1 MLRYLTSGESHG
13 PVLTAL
19 VEGLPAGL
27 PLDGDYINKRLAR
40 RQGGYGRGGRMAIE
54 KDQVVFLSGVRG
66 GITIGSPIT
75 LQIENRDW
83 VNWKEIMAP
92 DEGANLNQKVVT
104 RPRPGH
110 ADLAGA
116 LKYGQRDIRN
126 VLERASARETA
137 ARVAVG
143 SMAEKLLE
151 ILGIIVIGYVL
162 QIGRITVS
170 EESGFI
176 QESQMELPNLQK
188 FKDALSGS
196 QLYCPDPKAE
206 EDMKKEIDHA
216 KAAGD
221 SLGGVFQ
228 VCVFGL
234 PPGLGSYVQWD
245 RRLDGNLARSL
256 MSIPSIKGVEI
267 GLGFA
272 ASRLSGSLA
281 HDEIYYEKGRG
292 FYRLTNRAGGLEGGI
307 TNGEPLVVR
316 AAVKPIP
323 TLYKP
328 LHSVDLLT
336 YEPQLASVERA
347 DTCSVP
353 AASVIGEA
361 AVAWELS
368 AALLDKFGGDTVEEL
383 KNNYDSYLLGI
394 KKRSI

>member
-13 PVLTAL
+13 PALTAL
-19 VEGLPAGL
+19 IEGLPAGL
-27 PLDGDYINKRLAR
+27 PLGRDYINKRLAR

-54 KDQVVFLSGVRG
+54 NDQVVFLSGVRG
-66 GITIGSPIT
+66 GITIGSPVA

-83 VNWKEIMAP
+83 INWKEIMSP
-92 DEGANLNQKVVT
+92 DESADLAQRVVT

-116 LKYGQRDIRN
+116 LKYDQRDIRN

-137 ARVAVG
+137 SRVAVG
-143 SMAEKLLE
+143 SVAEKLLE
-151 ILGIIVIGYVL
+151 TLGIIIIGYVL
-162 QIGRITVS
+162 QIGRITIS
-170 EESGFI
+170 ETRGFA
-176 QESQMELPNLQK
+176 QASQSERPDLLE
-188 FKDALSGS
+188 FKEALSGS
-196 QLYCPDPKAE
+196 QLYCPDSKAE

-216 KAAGD
+216 RATGD
-221 SLGGVFQ
+221 SLGGVFE

-245 RRLDGNLARSL
+245 RRLDGNLARAL

-272 ASRLSGSLA
+272 ASCLPGSLA
-281 HDEIYYEKGRG
+281 HDEIYHEKGKG
-292 FYRLTNRAGGLEGGI
+292 FYRLTNRAGGLEGGV
-307 TNGEPLVVR
+307 TNGEPLIVR

-336 YEPQLASVERA
+336 HEPQLASVERA

-368 AALLDKFGGDTVEEL
+368 TALLDKFGGDTVDGL
-383 KNNYDSYLLGI
+383 KKNYDAYLLEI
-394 KKRSI
+394 KKRSV

>member
-13 PVLTAL
+13 PALTAL
-19 VEGLPAGL
+19 IEGLPAGL
-27 PLDGDYINKRLAR
+27 VLGKDYINKRLAR

-54 KDQVVFLSGVRG
+54 NDQVVFLSGVRG
-66 GITIGSPIT
+66 GITIGSPIA

-83 VNWKEIMAP
+83 INWKEIMSP
-92 DEGANLNQKVVT
+92 DESADLAQRVVT

-116 LKYGQRDIRN
+116 LKYDQRDIRN

-143 SMAEKLLE
+143 SVAEKLLE
-151 ILGIIVIGYVL
+151 TLGIIIIGYVL
-162 QIGRITVS
+162 QIGRITIS
-170 EESGFI
+170 ETRSFA
-176 QESQMELPNLQK
+176 QASQSERPDLLE
-188 FKDALSGS
+188 FKEALSGS

-216 KAAGD
+216 RATGD
-221 SLGGVFQ
+221 SLGGVFE

-245 RRLDGNLARSL
+245 RRLDGNLARAL

-272 ASRLSGSLA
+272 ASCLPGSLA
-281 HDEIYYEKGRG
+281 HDEIYHEKGKG
-292 FYRLTNRAGGLEGGI
+292 FYRLTNRAGGLEGGV
-307 TNGEPLVVR
+307 TNGEPLIVR

-336 YEPQLASVERA
+336 HEPQLASVERA

-368 AALLDKFGGDTVEEL
+368 TALLDKFGGDTVDGL
-383 KNNYDSYLLGI
+383 KKNYDAYLLEI
-394 KKRSI
+394 KKRSV

>member
-13 PVLTAL
+13 PELTAII
-19 VEGLPAGL
+19 EGLPAGL
-27 PLDGDYINKRLAR
+27 PLSKDYINKRLAR

-54 KDQVVFLSGVRG
+54 NDQVVFLSGVRG
-66 GITIGSPIT
+66 GITIGSPIA
-75 LQIENRDW
+75 LQIKNRDW
-83 VNWKEIMAP
+83 INWKEIMAS
-92 DEGANLNQKVVT
+92 DESASLGQRGVT

-116 LKYGQRDIRN
+116 LKYDQQDIRN

-143 SMAEKLLE
+143 SAAERLLE
-151 ILGIIVIGYVL
+151 MLGIIVIGYVV
-162 QIGRITVS
+162 QIGSITVS
-170 EESGFI
+170 ETSGYSKT
-176 QESQMELPNLQK
+176 SQMERTDLQM
-188 FKDALSGS
+188 FKEALSGS
-196 QLYCPDPKAE
+196 QLYCPDSKAE
-206 EDMKKEIDHA
+206 EAMKQEIDHA
-216 KAAGD
+216 KATGD
-221 SLGGVFQ
+221 SLGGVFE

-267 GLGFA
+267 GLGFT
-272 ASRLSGSLA
+272 ASRLPGSLA
-281 HDEIYYEKGRG
+281 HDEIYHEKGKG
-292 FYRLTNRAGGLEGGI
+292 FYRLTNRAGGLEGGV
-307 TNGEPLVVR
+307 TNGEPLIIR

-336 YEPQLASVERA
+336 HEPQLASVERA

-368 AALLDKFGGDTVEEL
+368 AAFLDKFGGDTIDEL
-383 KNNYDSYLLGI
+383 RKNYDAYLLRL
-394 KKRSI
+394 KEKSI

>member
-1 MLRYLTSGESHG
+1 VLRYLTSGESHG
-13 PVLTAL
+13 PALTAL
-19 VEGLPAGL
+19 IEGLPAGL
-27 PLDGDYINKRLAR
+27 VLGKDYINKRLAR

-54 KDQVVFLSGVRG
+54 NDQVVFLSGVRG
-66 GITIGSPIT
+66 GITIGSPIA

-83 VNWKEIMAP
+83 INWKEIMSP
-92 DEGANLNQKVVT
+92 DESADLAQRVVT

-116 LKYGQRDIRN
+116 LKYDQRDIRN

-143 SMAEKLLE
+143 SVAEKLLE
-151 ILGIIVIGYVL
+151 TLGIIIIGYVL
-162 QIGRITVS
+162 QIGRITIS
-170 EESGFI
+170 ETRSFA
-176 QESQMELPNLQK
+176 QASQSERPDLLE
-188 FKDALSGS
+188 FKEALSGS

-216 KAAGD
+216 RATGD
-221 SLGGVFQ
+221 SLGGVFE

-245 RRLDGNLARSL
+245 RRLDGNLARAL

-272 ASRLSGSLA
+272 ASCLPGSLA
-281 HDEIYYEKGRG
+281 HDEIYHEKGKG
-292 FYRLTNRAGGLEGGI
+292 FYRLTNRAGGLEGGV
-307 TNGEPLVVR
+307 TNGEPLIVR

-336 YEPQLASVERA
+336 HEPQLASVERA

-368 AALLDKFGGDTVEEL
+368 TALLDKFGGDTVDGL
-383 KNNYDSYLLGI
+383 KKNYDAYLLEI
-394 KKRSI
+394 KKRSV

>member
-19 VEGLPAGL
+19 IEGLPAGIL
-27 PLDGDYINKRLAR
+27 LSKDYINKRLAR

-83 VNWKEIMAP
+83 INWKEIMAA
-92 DEGANLNQKVVT
+92 DESANLDKKVVT

-116 LKYGQRDIRN
+116 LKYDQRDIRN

-143 SMAEKLLE
+143 SVAEKLLE
-151 ILGIIVIGYVL
+151 MLGIIIIGYVL
-162 QIGRITVS
+162 QIGRITAN
-170 EESGFI
+170 ETPGFA
-176 QESQMELPNLQK
+176 QSSQNERPDLQK
-188 FKDALSGS
+188 FKEALSGS

-206 EDMKKEIDHA
+206 EAMKLEIDHA

-221 SLGGVFQ
+221 SLGGVFE

-256 MSIPSIKGVEI
+256 MSIPSVKGVEI

-272 ASRLSGSLA
+272 ASRLPGSLA
-281 HDEIYYEKGRG
+281 HDEIYHEKGKG

-307 TNGEPLVVR
+307 TNGEPLIIR

-347 DTCSVP
+347 DTCSVS

-368 AALLDKFGGDTVEEL
+368 AALLDKFGGDTVDEL
-383 KNNYDSYLLGI
+383 KKNYDSYILGV
-394 KKRSI
+394 KERSI